1 MPQPKRLVLVCILL
15 VVISS
20 LVSGM
25 VVYLYW
31 HSQASKL
38 TSTQPPAES
47 KEGSPFARI
56 KEPLNIW
63 RNRFLFDFDFTDRAK
78 TNREYYSAFDL
89 RSIGA
94 AGEDLRQHPLICEG
108 EKVAPLGLIAR
119 SPEGKVI
126 AFLLLSKEERQK
138 DPNWMMESQKYTSG
152 QVYLYDLTSDTC
164 QPLNLSADRNYE
176 QNLAFSPSGK
186 YLAYIF
192 YGLHVYDLEA
202 KKDRLYTVRE
212 GSARSSRFITGPLL
226 WNRDS
231 TALYMSVTSFAGN
244 PPNDLS
250 PTYLAKVDLKK
261 AVDLATVKLVDDPQA
276 NYTTRTGSKYELAD
290 KNEEKIIDLA
300 DFNFRDYA
308 KGCPYCSSE
317 MATVYAVDPGEKWV
331 AFLKGEKLVVRN
343 LESGQEKILWRRGAK
358 QEVYGENQVT
368 KVVWPNDNWIYF
380 STTQEATGSGI
391 GYIWGSRNLEPARKL
406 VKGEGNF
413 AISADGESFVYNFD
427 YFGDY
432 YLPYREGEPLP
443 LGYESSGHEYN
454 GLAVYNASSGETKI
468 LSGKGK
474 PHGIVLAWF

>member
-1 MPQPKRLVLVCILL
+1 MFQIKRYILIGVVLVTVSFLL
-15 VVISS
+15 
-20 LVSGM
+20 GGWA
-25 VVYLYW
+25 VYLYLQ
-31 HSQASKL
+31 SQATNS
-38 TSTQPPAES
+38 TSAPSPAK
-47 KEGSPFARI
+47 KEAESPFAGL
-56 KEPLNIW
+56 KETENVW
-63 RNRFLFDFDFTDRAK
+63 SQRFLFDFDFTDRAE

-108 EKVAPLGLIAR
+108 EKVAPLGSIAR
-119 SPEGKVI
+119 SPEGKMI

-138 DPNWMMESQKYTSG
+138 NPNWMRESQKYTSG
-152 QVYLYDLTSDTC
+152 QIYLYNLVSDFC
-164 QPLNLSADRNYE
+164 QPLNLFADRNYE

-212 GSARSSRFITGPLL
+212 GSARSSRFITGPLV

-231 TALYMSVTSFAGN
+231 TALYMSVTSFSGT
-244 PPNDLS
+244 PPNDLF
-250 PTYLAKVDLKK
+250 PTWLAKVNLKK
-261 AVDLATVKLVDDPQA
+261 AVDLATVKLIDDPQA
-276 NYTTRTGSKYELAD
+276 SYAARTDPRYEQAD
-290 KNEEKIIDLA
+290 KNEEEVIDLA

-317 MATVYAVDPGEKWV
+317 MATVYAVDPGEKRV
-331 AFLKGEKLVVRN
+331 AFLRGEKLVVRN
-343 LESGQEKILWRRGAK
+343 LESGEEKILWRRGAK

-368 KVVWPNDNWIYF
+368 KVVWPNDNWIF
-380 STTQEATGSGI
+380 FTTTQEATGSGI
-391 GYIWGSRNLEPARKL
+391 GYIWGSQNLESARKL

-413 AISADGESFVYNFD
+413 AVSADGESFVYNFD

-432 YLPYREGEPLP
+432 YLPTLEGNSLP
-443 LGYESSGHEYN
+443 SGYESSGHEYN
-454 GLAVYNASSGETKI
+454 GLAVYNASSGKTKI

-474 PHGIVLAWF
+474 SHGVVLAWF